1 MKSVVYLMYKLIDQE
16 KLAVIV
22 SVFSQK
28 TQKEVISL
36 SQMDIFTS
44 YDTFTVKSSGHAVL
58 LLYPVF

>member
-22 SVFSQK
+22 SVFSQE
-28 TQKEVISL
+28 TQNGVLSL

-44 YDTFTVKSSGHAVL
+44 YDTFTVRD
-58 LLYPVF
+58 

>member
-1 MKSVVYLMYKLIDQE
+1 MKLVVYLMYKLIEQE

-28 TQKEVISL
+28 TQNGVLSL

-44 YDTFTVKSSGHAVL
+44 YDTFTVSERGGAVL

>member
-22 SVFSQK
+22 SVFSQE

-44 YDTFTVKSSGHAVL
+44 YDTFTVSERDRKSDV
-58 LLYPVF
+58 

>member
-22 SVFSQK
+22 SVFAQE

-44 YDTFTVKSSGHAVL
+44 YDTFTVRD
-58 LLYPVF
+58 

>member
-1 MKSVVYLMYKLIDQE
+1 MKSVVYLMYKLIDLIKITE
-16 KLAVIV
+16 IV
-22 SVFSQK
+22 SVFSQE

-44 YDTFTVKSSGHAVL
+44 YETFSVRDRGHAVL

>member
-22 SVFSQK
+22 SVFSQE
-28 TQKEVISL
+28 TQKEVICL

-44 YDTFTVKSSGHAVL
+44 YDTFTVSERGGAVF

>member
-22 SVFSQK
+22 SVFSK
-28 TQKEVISL
+28 ETQKEVISL

-44 YDTFTVKSSGHAVL
+44 YDTFTVKS
-58 LLYPVF
+58 

>member
-1 MKSVVYLMYKLIDQE
+1 MKLVVYLMYKLIDQE

-22 SVFSQK
+22 SVFSQE

-44 YDTFTVKSSGHAVL
+44 YDTFTVSERGHAVL

>member
-22 SVFSQK
+22 SVFSQE
-28 TQKEVISL
+28 TQNGVLSL

-44 YDTFTVKSSGHAVL
+44 YDTFTVKSSGHAVF